1 MASWTPFCKN
11 RRSYEHA
18 IHHGNDVSCP
28 YCGMD
33 NPECDTSYE
42 EYSEPI
48 ITATSNEVITVED
61 SSPPVS
67 KVQAPAGYHSTKQVR
82 LLDSNPLAEPNK
94 RGLNVHTRAP
104 RRCPPGQRIRQRDR
118 SSFLRASPLIYTS
131 IGGLFLM

>member
-33 NPECDTSYE
+33 NPDCDAYE

-48 ITATSNEVITVED
+48 ITATSNEVISVED
-61 SSPPVS
+61 NPQIS
-67 KVQAPAGYHSTKQVR
+67 KIQAPGGYHSTAI
-82 LLDSNPLAEPNK
+82 D
-94 RGLNVHTRAP
+94 
-104 RRCPPGQRIRQRDR
+104 
-118 SSFLRASPLIYTS
+118 
-131 IGGLFLM
+131 